1 MRTAANPA
9 PRRAGSI
16 VTATLALALATA
28 MIGYVPLS
36 HILKHVV
43 ASEPRYHHFV
53 AQREVGEQVTDR
65 EMVLVS
71 PDRLLFP
78 FFDRIR
84 SQFQPGGPDRPAAYV
99 IFSPNFFDD
108 SMSAKVIA
116 DFGCA
121 LDARG
126 GQDILWGILFEYV
139 KNVDRENGRAIF
151 EVRTLLGPLVVDF
164 QFDEILYEFYNGFF
178 VRGSVLQ
185 IVAPTLGGGT
195 HIAFP
200 IPDGT
205 VCQPQADG

>member
-1 MRTAANPA
+1 MDSRN
-9 PRRAGSI
+9 PRRTRNF
-16 VTATLALALATA
+16 VTATLALALATV
-28 MIGYVPLS
+28 MIAYVPLS

-43 ASEPRYHHFV
+43 AAEPRYHHFV

-65 EMVLVS
+65 ELVLVS

-84 SQFQPGGPDRPAAYV
+84 SQFQSDDPDRPAAYI

-108 SMSAKVIA
+108 PMSAKVIA
-116 DFGCA
+116 DFSCA

-139 KNVDRENGRAIF
+139 NYIDRENGRAIF
-151 EVRTLLGPLVVDF
+151 EVRTHLGHLVVDF
-164 QFDEILYEFYNGFF
+164 QFDEILHEFHNGFF

-185 IVAPTLGGGT
+185 IVAPTLDGGT

-200 IPDGT
+200 ISSDAS
-205 VCQPQADG
+205 CQAPAKG